1 MRKAAGASNP
11 FQSIAGLGLIALSG
25 RATTWPIKPIGQF
38 IFIASH
44 CPPTETH
51 LNKTYLMF
59 DTDFKIETLKKMV
72 ESKRPK
78 KSIAIVPII
87 DPDPWSWMR
96 CIWSEF
102 LWRTLTVKFQ
112 KGAFDGLTATDM
124 SEGATTLVN
133 SGGAA
138 SPMKEKEPKS
148 QHLLFRAGLCLFL
161 SVFYIWERSF
171 VAHHCCL
178 H

>member
-1 MRKAAGASNP
+1 MRKAAGASDP

-38 IFIASH
+38 IFIACH
-44 CPPTETH
+44 CPPTKTH
-51 LNKTYLMF
+51 LNKTHLMF
-59 DTDFKIETLKKMV
+59 NADFLLLECVRIETLKKMWKMKC
-72 ESKRPK
+72 SL
-78 KSIAIVPII
+78 
-87 DPDPWSWMR
+87 
-96 CIWSEF
+96 SEF
-102 LWRTLTVKFQ
+102 FWRTLTVKGGIWGFE
-112 KGAFDGLTATDM
+112 GLTATDM